1 MVEQAHPFTV
11 LVGDDSMLA
20 RKQLRDQLEALEVE
34 RIMEAADGGEVV
46 EIYKRDRP
54 DLVMLDIVMSGM
66 DGLAALE
73 RIMEYDPRA
82 RVVMASSTGTQANL
96 KRAIDLGAM
105 DFLQKPMEAKRL
117 ARVIDDA
124 RQDRGGSRDV

>member
-1 MVEQAHPFTV
+1 
-11 LVGDDSMLA
+11 MLA